1 MEFSSIKLNATNKG
15 ARGFTAHTGDHGA
28 VWLFQDPEDR
38 IPNNPGITIGFRA
51 FGLATGGLDRAERHF
66 RACMDAFGIP
76 YVETQLRV
84 ARADFAVDFL
94 APWFEPNREC
104 LVVPPGTKVT
114 EYTGVDDT
122 ATTSSGAR
130 VTGLRAGAI
139 ANRQIAIYDKRAE
152 VIQSNKLGWL
162 TIWNAAREAVGKP
175 PLDFT
180 DRNTSQVWRFELRL
194 GSKQLRNRFE
204 LRSWQDIRDTIGDA
218 FTDAIKRIRYF
229 YPTHDRNRARWPA
242 HELWRSLEMVIG
254 SDLQQNCC
262 GVLPSD
268 VIQANRT
275 AKMREL
281 DLDDRRRTMAGEALF
296 NGLEYPIFNRVGSVE
311 DCLFLDLGGKDWAS
325 VCIDANGWKIVKRGA
340 VRFLRSRAMQALPA
354 PVTGPADIN
363 LLRPFL
369 NVSSETDFRML
380 VAWLLGCF
388 QPKGP
393 YPILILTGEQGSAKS
408 TTAKVLRSLIDPAN
422 PMTRSAPQS
431 EQDLV
436 IAARHNHALAFDNLS
451 HIKPN
456 LADALCRIATGGGF
470 GTRKLHTNSEEVLFD
485 ATRPVLMNGIPDLAS
500 RPDLADR
507 SIIVSLPVIEET
519 EREFEAEFWTR
530 FNQAAPH
537 ILAVLLNATATALAR
552 LSTVT
557 LTERPRMADFTKW
570 VSAAEPALG
579 WPEGAF
585 SEAYAANRQ
594 SVDSAAIECNPVA
607 EAIVS
612 MIMDRGPFKGTA
624 TELTK
629 ALRSLYPQLTDDPLI
644 FLRQH
649 NKLSSELKRVQPLL
663 RRQGITMS
671 KARQGK
677 TGQRAICIKHG

>member
-1 MEFSSIKLNATNKG
+1 MTIAFKLPPHPKCGAPSIAYTYYDETG
-15 ARGFTAHTGDHGA
+15 APVLVANRYDRRGGTKFFMPFDVARQEWKAPDARPLYNLHQIVA
-28 VWLFQDPEDR
+28 ADPERTILFVEGEKCADALTGLGILATTSFGGCNALSKTDLSPLANRPVVIWPDYDEPGEKYGHAVKEKLSKTVTNRSFLIPVGPEMHGKLRQKDAKTR
-38 IPNNPGITIGFRA
+38 IFKGWDAADAIEQGCTEKDVKDLINH
-51 FGLATGGLDRAERHF
+51 ATGGMTKPEKAAEEQTSLNSIDLWHTPEK
-66 RACMDAFGIP
+66 DAFASISFGDH
-76 YVETQLRV
+76 VENMALDST
-84 ARADFAVDFL
+84 DFRNFL
-94 APWFEPNREC
+94 SYQHYQAEGKM
-104 LVVPPGTKVT
+104 LSQ
-114 EYTGVDDT
+114 T
-122 ATTSSGAR
+122 A
-130 VTGLRAGAI
+130 
-139 ANRQIAIYDKRAE
+139 
-152 VIQSNKLGWL
+152 
-162 TIWNAAREAVGKP
+162 
-175 PLDFT
+175 
-180 DRNTSQVWRFELRL
+180 
-194 GSKQLRNRFE
+194 
-204 LRSWQDIRDTIGDA
+204 
-218 FTDAIKRIRYF
+218 
-229 YPTHDRNRARWPA
+229 
-242 HELWRSLEMVIG
+242 
-254 SDLQQNCC
+254 
-262 GVLPSD
+262 
-268 VIQANRT
+268 
-275 AKMREL
+275 
-281 DLDDRRRTMAGEALF
+281 LDDKRRTMAGEALF
-296 NGLEYPIFNRVGSVE
+296 NGPEYPVFYRLGTVD
-311 DCLFLDLGGKDWAS
+311 DCLYLDLGGKDWAC
-325 VCIDANGWKIVKRGA
+325 VCIDASGWKIVKRGA
-340 VRFLRSRAMQALPA
+340 ARFQRSRAMQALPS

-369 NVSSETDFRML
+369 NVACETDFRML

-436 IAARHNHALAFDNLS
+436 IAARHNHVLAFDNLS
-451 HIKPN
+451 HIKPT

-470 GTRKLHTNSEEVLFD
+470 GTRKLHTNAEEVLFD
-485 ATRPVLMNGIPDLAS
+485 ATRPVLLNGIPDLAS

-519 EREFEAEFWTR
+519 KREFEAEFWKR

-537 ILAVLLNATATALAR
+537 ILAALLTATSTALAR
-552 LSTVT
+552 LSSVT

-570 VSAAEPALG
+570 ITAAEPALG

-585 SEAYAANRQ
+585 SEAYTANRR
-594 SVDSAAIECNPVA
+594 SVDSAAIEGNPVA

-612 MIMDRGPFKGTA
+612 MITDHGPFKGTA

-644 FLRQH
+644 FPRQP

>member
-1 MEFSSIKLNATNKG
+1 MTIAFKIPPHSKCGSPSISYTYHDETG
-15 ARGFTAHTGDHGA
+15 APVLVANRYDRRDGSKFFLPFDVARREWKAPELRPLYNLHKIVVA
-28 VWLFQDPEDR
+28 DPER
-38 IPNNPGITIGFRA
+38 TIVFVEGEKCADALAGLGF
-51 FGLATGGLDRAERHF
+51 L
-66 RACMDAFGIP
+66 
-76 YVETQLRV
+76 
-84 ARADFAVDFL
+84 
-94 APWFEPNREC
+94 
-104 LVVPPGTKVT
+104 
-114 EYTGVDDT
+114 
-122 ATTSSGAR
+122 ATTSFGGCNALSK
-130 VTGLRAGAI
+130 TGLSPL
-139 ANRQIAIYDKRAE
+139 ANRRVVIWPDYDEPGEKY
-152 VIQSNKLGWL
+152 G
-162 TIWNAAREAVGKP
+162 NALKSALSKTMKNQPFLIKINPDLVGK
-175 PLDFT
+175 T
-180 DRNTSQVWRFELRL
+180 AQNHAKACI
-194 GSKQLRNRFE
+194 SKG
-204 LRSWQDIRDTIGDA
+204 WDA
-218 FTDAIKRIRYF
+218 ADAIEQGWTESDIKSLLKHA
-229 YPTHDRNRARWPA
+229 TVRAAKPNKTA
-242 HELWRSLEMVIG
+242 QNQTSLDSIELWHTPEKEAFASVIFG
-254 SDLQQNCC
+254 NHVEHWALDSADFRNFL
-262 GVLPSD
+262 SYHHY
-268 VIQANRT
+268 QAEG
-275 AKMREL
+275 KML
-281 DLDDRRRTMAGEALF
+281 SQAAFDDRRRTMAGEALF
-296 NGLEYPIFNRVGSVE
+296 SGPEHPIFNRLGSVE
-311 DCLFLDLGGKDWAS
+311 DCLHLDLGGKDWAS

-340 VRFLRSRAMQALPA
+340 ARFQRSRAMQALPA
-354 PVTGPADIN
+354 PVTGPADIT

-369 NVSSETDFRML
+369 NVESETDFRML

-436 IAARHNHALAFDNLS
+436 IAARHNHVLAFDNLS
-451 HIKPN
+451 HIKPS

-485 ATRPVLMNGIPDLAS
+485 ATRPILLNGIPDLAS
-500 RPDLADR
+500 RSDLADR

-519 EREFEAEFWTR
+519 KREFEAEFWAR

-537 ILAVLLNATATALAR
+537 ILAALLNATTTALAR

-570 VSAAEPALG
+570 VSAAEPSLG

-585 SEAYAANRQ
+585 AEAYAANRQ
-594 SVDSAAIECNPVA
+594 SVDSAAIEGNPVA

-612 MIMDRGPFKGTA
+612 MITDHGPFKGTA

-629 ALRSLYPQLTDDPLI
+629 ALRSLYPQLTDDPLV
-644 FLRQH
+644 FPRQP
-649 NKLSSELKRVQPLL
+649 NKLSGELKRVQPLL